1 MHFKSLMFVVTV
13 SALGQFMVRV
23 PVHLALGA
31 CHYQACLSHF
41 DNLTNDVA
49 KATKKLHC
57 RRGQQYAGAVCRPG
71 LMRSRPP
78 DGLGFGADY
87 ETAAVRLQAGPRCNA
102 TVHSRCHYRKVHQ
115 ASGEPKWPRQGLPT
129 ACLVPVSYPLNP
141 AGDTTAPDQPKHA
154 FLGRSANVR
163 GTLSKYRFEHDQI

>member
-87 ETAAVRLQAGPRCNA
+87 ETAAVRLQADPA
-102 TVHSRCHYRKVHQ
+102 VTQ
-115 ASGEPKWPRQGLPT
+115 LFT
-129 ACLVPVSYPLNP
+129 AAV
-141 AGDTTAPDQPKHA
+141 TTARCTKLRVSQNGHA
-154 FLGRSANVR
+154 RASQLLVS
-163 GTLSKYRFEHDQI
+163 SSS